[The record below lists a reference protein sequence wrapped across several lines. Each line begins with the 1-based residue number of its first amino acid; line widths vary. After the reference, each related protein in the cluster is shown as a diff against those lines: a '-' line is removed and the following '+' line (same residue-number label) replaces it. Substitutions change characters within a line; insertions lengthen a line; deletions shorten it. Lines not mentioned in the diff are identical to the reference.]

1 MNSLTKKVFFYTL
14 LKNLSESC
22 ENVIEMERNN
32 GYRTGKLL
40 DYEYFSNNYKLT
52 VIDLSK
58 QIELENPNLKQK
70 INFVGRL
77 DEDNATMFL
86 IFEK

>member
-1 MNSLTKKVFFYTL
+1 MNSLMEKVFFYTL
-14 LKNLSESC
+14 VKNLSESY

-52 VIDLSK
+52 AIDLSK
-58 QIELENPNLKQK
+58 QIELENPNLKQQ

-86 IFEK
+86 IIEK